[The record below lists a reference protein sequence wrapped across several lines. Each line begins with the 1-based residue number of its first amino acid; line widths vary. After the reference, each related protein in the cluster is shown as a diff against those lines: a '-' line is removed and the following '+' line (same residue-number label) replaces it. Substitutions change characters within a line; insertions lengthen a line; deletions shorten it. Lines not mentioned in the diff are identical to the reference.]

1 MFRRAPILV
10 RFPFLLAVGCDRNK
24 SEVSAAPSVPPKAPV
39 PTASTTPQPSA
50 SAAPSAEPVQTVEA
64 PADAGMDASP
74 PEPDPRLP
82 SAGKNSGSTAEHT
95 RDGKLFIAGQ
105 DRHAR
110 HTHGGDAAH
119 IGNVTFVV
127 TNDSD
132 RPRKITAQGV
142 EFLHDSSCEKP
153 AATLR
158 SKPKLGS
165 IIFDDDED
173 YRAATATLSV
183 PPKTSKAVN
192 VNFEPVSAYMVW
204 CDRFAIRVRFSVD
217 GKETLAP
224 VADLR
229 VIRVQPL
236 RH

>member
-1 MFRRAPILV
+1 V
-10 RFPFLLAVGCDRNK
+10 
-24 SEVSAAPSVPPKAPV
+24 
-39 PTASTTPQPSA
+39 T
-50 SAAPSAEPVQTVEA
+50 TVELTPDA
-64 PADAGMDASP
+64 GADAVQ
-74 PEPDPRLP
+74 PERDPRLP
-82 SAGKNSGSTAEHT
+82 GAGASSGSTAEHT

-119 IGNVTFVV
+119 IGDVTFVV

-132 RPRKITAQGV
+132 RPRKITAKGV

-153 AATLR
+153 AATVR

-173 YRAATATLSV
+173 YRGATTSLSI
-183 PPKTSKAVN
+183 PAKTSKAVN
-192 VNFEPVSAYMVW
+192 VGFEPVSAYMAW

-229 VIRVQPL
+229 VIRMQPL